1 MGVRGC
7 QCLTAVIVASRSAF
21 DPAEHFLCLGEER
34 ECSH

>member
-7 QCLTAVIVASRSAF
+7 RCLTAVIVASQSAF